1 MLFTPDRSKQAQEV
15 LFFPK
20 TAKTNQPS
28 LILKSNAVQNSP
40 NQRHFGLTSDEK
52 LTFNDYIPSKH
63 STVNKLTNTLRKIF
77 HYVSRDFLVTIYK
90 SFIRR
95 HLDYADVIFDKPNN
109 ATFSNQIELAQ
120 HNAALA
126 ITGSIRGTFKK
137 KLDQELR
144 FEKMQ
149 GRMWFQRLCFFYK
162 ILNNQAPGYLFSL
175 LPQPNSHYM

>member
-95 HLDYADVIFDKPNN
+95 HLDYADVIFDKPNH